1 MDKDKKRARAF
12 ASSKKREEKRA
23 TLSGEELA
31 RPFILGEPYP
41 ADHPYA
47 AGCQPVVPERVE
59 AVAAGKTNAL
69 PAAVAWCRRYLE
81 DVAACGGEAEFFG
94 TWAVMG
100 HDSDQGD
107 ECDCCKCRAA
117 AGRP

>member
-1 MDKDKKRARAF
+1 MDKEKKRERAF
-12 ASSKKREEKRA
+12 LSSKKREEKRA
-23 TLSGEELA
+23 TPSGEKLA
-31 RPFILGEPYP
+31 LPFILGGTYP

-47 AGCQPVVPERVE
+47 AGSRPVVYERVA
-59 AVAAGKTNAL
+59 AVAAGETNAL

-81 DVAACGGEAEFFG
+81 DVAAFGGEVQFGG
-94 TWAVMG
+94 TWEDMG
-100 HDSDQGD
+100 HDADQGD

>member
-1 MDKDKKRARAF
+1 MTKDEKRARMF
-12 ASSKKREEKRA
+12 ESSKKREEKRA
-23 TLSGEELA
+23 TPSGEKLA
-31 RPFILGEPYP
+31 LPFILGETYP

-47 AGCQPVVPERVE
+47 AGSRPVVPEKVE
-59 AVAAGKTNAL
+59 AVAAGKTSAL

-81 DVAACGGEAEFFG
+81 DVAACGGEVQFFG
-94 TWAVMG
+94 TWEDMA